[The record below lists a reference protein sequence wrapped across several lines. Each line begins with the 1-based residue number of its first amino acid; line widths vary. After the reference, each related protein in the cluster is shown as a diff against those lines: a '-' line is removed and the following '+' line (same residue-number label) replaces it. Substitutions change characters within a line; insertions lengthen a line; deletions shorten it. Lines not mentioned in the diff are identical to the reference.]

1 MKATDLAKQAKI
13 PYFTMK
19 IALAEANRL
28 NRLYHKEFLAY
39 SRAINN
45 TPNQLE
51 QRRAEKEKA
60 RLLQIAQR
68 DKTNAVYD
76 KLFAMTHYEYEV
88 EHKKTLGTATIV
100 KPFVKKTLDALMQAH
115 TPIKN
120 PEPRKPLTQDYLH
133 AKLHYNFETGEI
145 TYNEGSRADH
155 SAIYTYAKP
164 KKPRA
169 QRLDLNRLPLR
180 ARNSPPLHKG
190 WHTYTKDAYAL
201 LDDDIRAQCI
211 KRYYLERNPDKT
223 SIHATVQKPY
233 YIRERAY
240 RPRVSLNGTTYSP
253 QAIAYLYMGAG
264 GRFDYTGGLDNV
276 QRITEEVTCEP
287 YGMRNIDPKTN
298 KPCAYPCR
306 DGNPLN
312 YAWDNIK
319 PEPLTASTLTRVPT
333 PHKKPEVLGII
344 PSTDTPMQ
352 TPRVRKMTYSTE
364 RNIRVETS
372 GTAATYT
379 VHSMGRGNKI
389 TVCHTWEDAVTV
401 FNVQLKRIKGQH
413 QTLRNGNVM
422 VTTRS

>member
-1 MKATDLAKQAKI
+1 MKATDLAIQAKI
-13 PYFTMK
+13 PYSTMK

-45 TPNQLE
+45 TPSKFE
-51 QRRAEKEKA
+51 IRRAEKEKA

-76 KLFAMTHYEYEV
+76 KLFAMARYTQVVESKTTIREV
-88 EHKKTLGTATIV
+88 HTIKPHIKKLL
-100 KPFVKKTLDALMQAH
+100 KKL
-115 TPIKN
+115 TPDHN
-120 PEPRKPLTQDYLH
+120 VEPRKPLTQDYLH
-133 AKLHYNFETGEI
+133 AKLAYDPTTGEI
-145 TYNEGSRADH
+145 THNEGSRADH
-155 SAIYTYAKP
+155 SAIHTYAKP

-240 RPRVSLNGTTYSP
+240 RPRVNLNGTTYSP

-287 YGMRNIDPKTN
+287 YGMRNINPKTN

-306 DGNPLN
+306 DGDPLN

-333 PHKKPEVLGII
+333 PHKKPEVLGMI
-344 PSTDTPMQ
+344 PTTDTPMQ

-372 GTAATYT
+372 GTRATYT

-401 FNVQLKRIKGQH
+401 FNVQLKRIKGTH

>member
-1 MKATDLAKQAKI
+1 MKATDLAIQAKI
-13 PYFTMK
+13 PYSTMK

-45 TPNQLE
+45 TPSKFE
-51 QRRAEKEKA
+51 IRRAEKEKA

-76 KLFAMTHYEYEV
+76 KLFAMARYTQVVESKTTIREV
-88 EHKKTLGTATIV
+88 HTIKPHIKKLL
-100 KPFVKKTLDALMQAH
+100 KKL
-115 TPIKN
+115 TPDHN
-120 PEPRKPLTQDYLH
+120 VEPRKPLTQDYLH
-133 AKLHYNFETGEI
+133 AKLAYDPTTGEI
-145 TYNEGSRADH
+145 THNEGSRADH
-155 SAIYTYAKP
+155 SAIHTYAKP

-240 RPRVSLNGTTYSP
+240 RPRVNLNGTTYSP

-287 YGMRNIDPKTN
+287 YGIRNINPKTN

-312 YAWDNIK
+312 YAWENIK

-333 PHKKPEVLGII
+333 PHKKPEVVGII
-344 PSTDTPMQ
+344 PTTDTPMQ

-372 GTAATYT
+372 GTRATYT